1 MLLKNKLDKIK
12 TVLKSD
18 NVLAELE
25 ERYCY
30 SRDASNM
37 KNEGKIPDLVVF
49 VETIEDV
56 QKVLKYANEHEIPVV
71 ARGAGTNMVGACI
84 CSEGGIVLNFSK
96 MNKIL
101 DLNTTNMTARVQPGV
116 ILGDLKQE
124 AEKHGLYYPPDP
136 SNFKV
141 STIGGSIAQ
150 SSGGAKSFKYGTTK
164 DYVLSLKV
172 VTADGRL
179 MTFGAETIKDASGY
193 HLGQLIVG
201 SEGTLAI
208 VVEAV
213 LKLIP
218 KPESQRVI
226 SAYFN
231 NLEDSITAVNGIIG
245 EHIFPAAID
254 FMDKNSMIT
263 VEEFSHCGLK
273 TENECMLIIELD
285 GFETSMAKQIH
296 IVNEVLQKYNA
307 SGIEISDKEDVWE
320 ARRSS
325 FAASARLAPDV
336 ISDDI
341 IVPRENLAEM
351 VKKCD
356 EISKKYNLKMCMV
369 GHVGDGNIH
378 PQIALNLNNEDEF
391 RNYINAKSEMYE
403 TALSLNGT
411 ISAEHG
417 IGAEKLSYLEKTIDK
432 NALEYMKLIKLAF
445 DPKNILNPSK
455 IFYNKGRTTFHKT
468 TNLE

>member
-1 MLLKNKLDKIK
+1 MLLKDKLDKIK
-12 TVLKSD
+12 TILKND
-18 NVLAELE
+18 NVLATLE

-37 KNEGKIPDLVVF
+37 KNDGKIPDLVVF

-56 QKVLKYANEHEIPVV
+56 QKILRYANEHEIPVIS
-71 ARGAGTNMVGACI
+71 RGAGTNMVGACI
-84 CSEGGIVLNFSK
+84 CSQGGIVLNFSK

-101 DLNTTNMTARVQPGV
+101 EINQTNMTARVQPGV
-116 ILGDLKQE
+116 ILGDLKKE
-124 AEKHGLYYPPDP
+124 VEEIGLFYPPDP

-150 SSGGAKSFKYGTTK
+150 SSGGAMSFKYGTTK

-172 VTADGRL
+172 VTAEGKL
-179 MTFGAETIKDASGY
+179 MTLGAETIKDASGY

-218 KPESQRVI
+218 KPETKRVI
-226 SAYFN
+226 SAYFSKI
-231 NLEDSITAVNGIIG
+231 EDSVNAVNMIIS

-254 FMDKNSMIT
+254 FMDKNSMIS
-263 VEEFSHCGLK
+263 VEDFANCGLK
-273 TENECMLIIELD
+273 TEHECMLIIELD
-285 GFETSMAKQIH
+285 GFESSMNSQIYKTTQ
-296 IVNEVLQKYNA
+296 VLDNNNA
-307 SGIEISDKEDVWE
+307 IGVEISKKEEIWE

-341 IVPRENLAEM
+341 IVPRENLPEM
-351 VKKCD
+351 IKKCN
-356 EISKKYNLKMCMV
+356 EISKKYNLKMCLV

-378 PQIALNLNNEDEF
+378 PQIALNLENEEEF
-391 RNYINAKSEMYE
+391 KNYVNAKSEMYE

-417 IGAEKLSYLEKTIDK
+417 IGIEKLSYLENTLDKT
-432 NALEYMKLIKLAF
+432 ALEYMKLIKQVF
-445 DPKNILNPSK
+445 DPKNILNPGK
-455 IFYNKGRTTFHKT
+455 IFK
-468 TNLE
+468 L

>member
-1 MLLKNKLDKIK
+1 MLLKDKLNKIK
-12 TVLKSD
+12 RVLKND
-18 NVLAELE
+18 NVLATLE

-56 QKVLKYANEHEIPVV
+56 QKILKYANEHEIPVV
-71 ARGAGTNMVGACI
+71 SRGAGTNMVGACI
-84 CSEGGIVLNFSK
+84 CSRGGIVLNFSK

-101 DLNTTNMTARVQPGV
+101 ELNTVNMTARVQPGV
-116 ILGDLKQE
+116 ILGDLKKE
-124 AEKHGLYYPPDP
+124 ADKNGLFYPPDP

-141 STIGGSIAQ
+141 STVGGSIAQ
-150 SSGGAKSFKYGTTK
+150 SSGGAVSFKYGTTK

-172 VTADGRL
+172 VTAEGKL
-179 MTFGAETIKDASGY
+179 MTLGAETIKDATGY
-193 HLGQLIVG
+193 HIGQLMVG

-208 VVEAV
+208 IVEAV

-218 KPESQRVI
+218 KPETKRVV
-226 SAYFN
+226 SAYFSDIEN
-231 NLEDSITAVNGIIG
+231 AIKSVTKMLT

-263 VEEFSHCGLK
+263 VEEFSNCGLK

-285 GFETSMAKQIH
+285 GFESSMNTQIYKVQE
-296 IVNEVLQKYNA
+296 ILESSNA
-307 SGIEISDKEDVWE
+307 VEIMVSDKEEIWE

-351 VKKCD
+351 VKKCE
-356 EISKKYNLKMCMV
+356 EISRKYNLKMCLV

-378 PQIALNLNNEDEF
+378 PQIALNMNNDEEF
-391 RNYINAKSEMYE
+391 KNYINAKSEMYE
-403 TALSLNGT
+403 TALKLNGT

-417 IGAEKLSYLEKTIDK
+417 IGAEKLGYLEQTLDK
-432 NALEYMKLIKLAF
+432 SALEYMKLIKQVF
-445 DPKNILNPSK
+445 DPKNILNPDK
-455 IFYNKGRTTFHKT
+455 IFKY
-468 TNLE
+468 

>member
-1 MLLKNKLDKIK
+1 MLLKDKLDKIK
-12 TVLKSD
+12 TILKND
-18 NVLAELE
+18 NVLATLE

-37 KNEGKIPDLVVF
+37 KNDGKIPDLVVF

-56 QKVLKYANEHEIPVV
+56 QKILKHANEHEIPVIS
-71 ARGAGTNMVGACI
+71 RGAGTNMVGACI
-84 CSEGGIVLNFSK
+84 CSQGGIVLNFSK

-101 DLNTTNMTARVQPGV
+101 EINQTNMTARVQPGV
-116 ILGDLKQE
+116 ILGDLKKE
-124 AEKHGLYYPPDP
+124 VEEIGLFYPPDP

-150 SSGGAKSFKYGTTK
+150 SSGGAMSFKYGTTK

-172 VTADGRL
+172 VTAEGKL
-179 MTFGAETIKDASGY
+179 MTLGAETIKDASGY

-218 KPESQRVI
+218 KPETKRVI
-226 SAYFN
+226 SAYFSKI
-231 NLEDSITAVNGIIG
+231 EDSVNAVNMIIS

-254 FMDKNSMIT
+254 FMDKNSMIS
-263 VEEFSHCGLK
+263 VEDFANCGLK
-273 TENECMLIIELD
+273 TEHECMLIIELD
-285 GFETSMAKQIH
+285 GFESSMNSQIYKTTQ
-296 IVNEVLQKYNA
+296 VLDNNNA
-307 SGIEISDKEDVWE
+307 IGVEISKKEEIWE

-351 VKKCD
+351 IKKCN
-356 EISKKYNLKMCMV
+356 EISKKYNLKMCLV

-378 PQIALNLNNEDEF
+378 PQIALNLENEEEF
-391 RNYINAKSEMYE
+391 KNYVNAKSEMYE

-417 IGAEKLSYLEKTIDK
+417 IGIEKLSYLENTLDKT
-432 NALEYMKLIKLAF
+432 ALEYMKLIKQVF
-445 DPKNILNPSK
+445 DPKNILNPGK
-455 IFYNKGRTTFHKT
+455 IFK
-468 TNLE
+468 L